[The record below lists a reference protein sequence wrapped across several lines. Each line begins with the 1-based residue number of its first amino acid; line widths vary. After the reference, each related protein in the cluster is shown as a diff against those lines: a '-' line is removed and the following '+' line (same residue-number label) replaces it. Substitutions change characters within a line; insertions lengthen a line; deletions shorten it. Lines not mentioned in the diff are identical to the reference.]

1 MTTDAPE
8 RLLVVDDTEMNRDML
23 SRRLR
28 RHGYN
33 VNVAEDGEVALAS
46 VAREK
51 FALVLLDIEMPGLS
65 GFDVLKTLRLTY
77 SPSELPVI
85 MVTSRQQSRSIV
97 DALSAGAND
106 YITKPIDFAV
116 AIARIETQLS

>member
-1 MTTDAPE
+1 M
-8 RLLVVDDTEMNRDML
+8 R

-28 RHGYN
+28 
-33 VNVAEDGEVALAS
+33 VQ
-46 VAREK
+46 K

-97 DALSAGAND
+97 DALRAGAND

-116 AIARIETQLS
+116 AIARIETQLSRRTRGACAA